1 MKNIDEKGN
10 LRDKNKAHEVALLH
24 SRYNFERQA
33 RDLYNTQIF
42 YRFQQIVKAT
52 GMHMVTRLTRTRYIL
67 STNQK
72 PILRRKLDQG
82 NT

>member
-24 SRYNFERQA
+24 SRYNFERQP
-33 RDLYNTQIF
+33 RDYYNTQIF

-52 GMHMVTRLTRTRYIL
+52 GMYMVEEVEKHKAYIVYK
-67 STNQK
+67 SQEYT
-72 PILRRKLDQG
+72 
-82 NT
+82 